1 MTMRPDPPL
10 RHDTLGAPALPAGL
24 GGNEHPLIDI
34 PFTVY
39 VDGRQYSG
47 AGLSLVEAHVTG
59 LADPALEN
67 QKRLVRIAFDFG
79 GFSVSL
85 HPEVRIVRE
94 SAQGLVLRF
103 IDPTGEHLPQLRH
116 ILNDYI
122 SGDLTS
128 LGTVIRAGSLTGPK
142 SAARTA
148 AGRSPWAAV
157 RTVLGA
163 VAALALMLLLL
174 ALAAAL
180 VGRRLLTADLQA
192 PAQVAIAGE
201 TLRAVADGQITYL
214 DSEAPQGD
222 VAYAVASTSGE
233 TLSIAMPCECE
244 ALPVGIEQGST
255 VLAGEP
261 VLRLVQGEPTA
272 IVEATV
278 PREDLFTLQQ
288 AGGAE
293 IRLAD
298 GSSVFGR
305 LDSRTAAV
313 DLAPGED
320 VVPVRLVPEQPL
332 STDLAGQAV
341 ALRITRGADGL
352 LAPIAEGW
360 ADARTFIASAWA
372 GLRQP

>member
-10 RHDTLGAPALPAGL
+10 RQDNFGTPALPAGL

-34 PFTVY
+34 PFTVH

-47 AGLSLVEAHVTG
+47 AGISLVEAHVVG

-67 QKRLVRIAFDFG
+67 QKRLVRIAFNFG

-85 HPEVRIVRE
+85 HPEVRIVRD
-94 SAQGLVLRF
+94 SPQSLVLRF
-103 IDPTGEHLPQLRH
+103 IEPTGEHLPQLRH

-128 LGTVIRAGSLTGPK
+128 LGTVIRAGSLTSPK
-142 SAARTA
+142 PAGRAAVR
-148 AGRSPWAAV
+148 RSPWAAL

-163 VAALALMLLLL
+163 LAAVALLLL
-174 ALAAAL
+174 LLVVAATL
-180 VGRRLLTADLQA
+180 VGRRVFLTDLPA
-192 PAQVAIAGE
+192 PAQIAIAGE

-214 DSEAPQGD
+214 DAEAPQGE
-222 VAYAVASTSGE
+222 VAYSVASTSGE
-233 TLSIAMPCECE
+233 TLSIAMPCDCQ
-244 ALPVGIEQGST
+244 AVTVGITEGST

-261 VLRLVQGEPTA
+261 VLRLVQGEPMA
-272 IVEATV
+272 IVEANV
-278 PREDLFTLQQ
+278 PRHDLFALQQ

-298 GSSVFGR
+298 GQTVFGQ

-320 VVPVRLVPEQPL
+320 LVPIRLVPQEPL
-332 STDLAGQAV
+332 PTELAGQAV
-341 ALRITRGADGL
+341 ALRINRGTQGL
-352 LAPIAEGW
+352 LAPMKEGW
-360 ADARTFIASAWA
+360 ADARAFITSLWA
-372 GLRQP
+372 GLGQP

>member
-10 RHDTLGAPALPAGL
+10 RQDTLGTSSLPAGL

-39 VDGRQYSG
+39 VDGRQYTG
-47 AGLSLVEAHVTG
+47 AGISLVEAHVVG

-79 GFSVSL
+79 GFAVSL
-85 HPEVRIVRE
+85 HPEVWIVRD
-94 SAQGLVLRF
+94 SPQSLVLRF

-122 SGDLTS
+122 SGDITS
-128 LGTVIRAGSLTGPK
+128 LGTVIRAGTLTSPK
-142 SAARTA
+142 A
-148 AGRSPWAAV
+148 AGRPTVRRSPWAGLK
-157 RTVLGA
+157 TVLGTILA
-163 VAALALMLLLL
+163 LVLMLVLLTVAAT
-174 ALAAAL
+174 L
-180 VGRRLLTADLQA
+180 VGRRVLLTDLPA
-192 PAQVAIAGE
+192 PAQIAIAGE

-214 DSEAPQGD
+214 DPEAPQGE

-233 TLSIAMPCECE
+233 TLSIAMPCDCRSVT
-244 ALPVGIEQGST
+244 VGIAEGST

-261 VLRLVQGEPTA
+261 VLRLTQGEPVT
-272 IVEATV
+272 IVEANV
-278 PREDLFTLQQ
+278 PRQDLFALQQ

-293 IRLAD
+293 IRLSD
-298 GSSVFGR
+298 GRTVFGQ
-305 LDSRTAAV
+305 LDSRTSAV

-320 VVPVRLVPEQPL
+320 LVPVRLMPEAPL

-341 ALRITRGADGL
+341 ALRIRRDAGNL
-352 LAPIAEGW
+352 LAPVAEGW
-360 ADARTFIASAWA
+360 ADARAFLTSLWA
-372 GLRQP
+372 GARQP